1 MLLLAMAS
9 LRSAGD
15 MDAVRMMMRG
25 QLVEGVQSGLAV
37 LEHRPTE
44 QTAAR
49 LAMLGQVVGRSL
61 IHLGR
66 EEEAEELFRRQLR
79 VYEMGSRTY
88 VRWMSTLDSGALQ
101 LALNRLGR
109 AAGAFNALAD
119 DEMAPV
125 HLRIEA
131 LAGLAVCLRG
141 LGEYGRAEH
150 TLGFAHTLAS
160 ANSTQSVLQLIEAI
174 RLETAVMRE
183 VRAFDEGSDIT
194 MRSNGAPADAA
205 SLSTRLLRLAR
216 ELDELPLAS
225 QRLRFLAALADRQE
239 RGSEYVGRISA
250 MLSAMRHDRWTGYER
265 DCGVEAT
272 LALVA
277 QGEARAAH
285 EVLGGMAQD
294 EEGVRRHRHSLELKY
309 CLSRIF
315 AMQGRHADALRI
327 YKEHV
332 AQALARL
339 HAELAHLPYSRC
351 LEKLGMGTATDSV
364 KMLLPLRYRRAYQYI
379 VEHLDEGDLSVRKV
393 AAHVDV
399 TERSLQVAFRSYL
412 GMTPAELIRRRRIE
426 MISKEL
432 RESTEHRSV
441 LNVAQRWG
449 MNKRSTLAQNYRQF
463 FNETPTARMRAGAPA
478 GMEGPPP
485 TDDMQ

>member
-15 MDAVRMMMRG
+15 MDAVRMVMRG
-25 QLVEGVQSGLAV
+25 QLVEGVQSGLAL
-37 LEHRPTE
+37 LEHRPTA

-49 LAMLGQVVGRSL
+49 VAMFGQVVGRAL

-88 VRWMSTLDSGALQ
+88 VRWMSSLDSGALQ

-119 DEMAPV
+119 DEAAPV
-125 HLRIEA
+125 DLRIEA

-141 LGEYGRAEH
+141 LGEYGRAER
-150 TLGFAHTLAS
+150 TLAF
-160 ANSTQSVLQLIEAI
+160 AQTLAATNSLQPVQQLLEAI

-183 VRAFDEGSDIT
+183 LRAFDEGSDIT
-194 MRSNGAPADAA
+194 MRSTGAPADVA
-205 SLSTRLLRLAR
+205 SLSARLLRLAR

-225 QRLRFLAALADRQE
+225 QRLRFLAALADCQA
-239 RGSEYVGRISA
+239 RGPEYSGRIGE
-250 MLSAMRHDRWTGYER
+250 MLSAMRHDRWAGCER
-265 DCGVEAT
+265 DCRIEAT

-294 EEGVRRHRHSLELKY
+294 EEAVRRHRHSLELKY

-315 AMQGRHADALRI
+315 AMQGRHADALRM

-351 LEKLGMGTATDSV
+351 LEKQGMGTTTDSV

-379 VEHLDEGDLSVRKV
+379 LEHLDERDLSVREV
-393 AAHVDV
+393 AAHIDV
-399 TERSLQVAFRSYL
+399 TERSLQMAFRSHL

-432 RESTEHRSV
+432 RESPERHSV
-441 LNVAQRWG
+441 LDVAQRWG
-449 MNKRSTLAQNYRQF
+449 MTKRSTLTQNYRQI
-463 FNETPTARMRAGAPA
+463 FNETPTARLRAGTPAAMDAPLL
-478 GMEGPPP
+478 P
-485 TDDMQ
+485 DDMQ